1 MAKKRRTV
9 HPSVV
14 MQSRF
19 GDEHLELIGVIGT
32 AVLEGLTLLEPQSRF
47 GNKLLGIRV
56 VCPQNG
62 TAFLKGLSGVAG
74 ALSSFDTPT
83 APLLPLRTPLL
94 TAVRVLLVTW
104 YVVCV

>member
-47 GNKLLGIRV
+47 GDKLLGIRV

-62 TAFLKGLSGVAG
+62 TPVLKGLKGRGGGGKAEMVDIDPACYLCG
-74 ALSSFDTPT
+74 DKWGGRGLN
-83 APLLPLRTPLL
+83 
-94 TAVRVLLVTW
+94 
-104 YVVCV
+104 